1 MENNARLPKKYR
13 KVGYNY
19 LSLKGDN
26 VDNLFSLP
34 PNDLKTILCL
44 INDYVNSLDLRRSV
58 LSASDGLRSYK
69 KAFETR
75 KYRVVFTVSP
85 TAMSGLIL
93 TYNHHYLLKNS
104 NNKVSYNQLRFN
116 TESKEIESKDYY
128 NPLGIPYDTPT
139 RKYFVGDDKDKML
152 DYCNKHNGIWGS
164 NKNPYGDLYYYVD
177 ISKK

>member
-26 VDNLFSLP
+26 VDNLFFLP

-44 INDYVNSLDLRRSV
+44 VNDYVNSLDLRRTV

-93 TYNHHYLLKNS
+93 TYNHHYLLKN
-104 NNKVSYNQLRFN
+104 NNSKVNHNQLRFN

-128 NPLGIPYDTPT
+128 NPLENVYS
-139 RKYFVGDDKDKML
+139 L
-152 DYCNKHNGIWGS
+152 SSHN
-164 NKNPYGDLYYYVD
+164 YG
-177 ISKK
+177 

>member
-1 MENNARLPKKYR
+1 LENNARLPKKYR

-44 INDYVNSLDLRRSV
+44 INDYVNSLDLRRTV

-69 KAFETR
+69 KVFETR

-93 TYNHHYLLKNS
+93 TYNHHYLLK
-104 NNKVSYNQLRFN
+104 KQ
-116 TESKEIESKDYY
+116 
-128 NPLGIPYDTPT
+128 
-139 RKYFVGDDKDKML
+139 
-152 DYCNKHNGIWGS
+152 
-164 NKNPYGDLYYYVD
+164 
-177 ISKK
+177 

>member
-44 INDYVNSLDLRRSV
+44 VNDYVNSLDLRRTV

-75 KYRVVFTVSP
+75 KY
-85 TAMSGLIL
+85 
-93 TYNHHYLLKNS
+93 
-104 NNKVSYNQLRFN
+104 
-116 TESKEIESKDYY
+116 
-128 NPLGIPYDTPT
+128 
-139 RKYFVGDDKDKML
+139 FVGYDKDKML
-152 DYCNKHNGIWGS
+152 DYCKKHNGIWGS

>member
-1 MENNARLPKKYR
+1 MKKYEIGE
-13 KVGYNY
+13 KVI
-19 LSLKGDN
+19 LDSFKCIIID
-26 VDNLFSLP
+26 LFTE
-34 PNDLKTILCL
+34 KTILCL
-44 INDYVNSLDLRRSV
+44 VNDYVNSLDLRRTV

-139 RKYFVGDDKDKML
+139 RKYFVSYDFVSSEK
-152 DYCNKHNGIWGS
+152 I
-164 NKNPYGDLYYYVD
+164 
-177 ISKK
+177 